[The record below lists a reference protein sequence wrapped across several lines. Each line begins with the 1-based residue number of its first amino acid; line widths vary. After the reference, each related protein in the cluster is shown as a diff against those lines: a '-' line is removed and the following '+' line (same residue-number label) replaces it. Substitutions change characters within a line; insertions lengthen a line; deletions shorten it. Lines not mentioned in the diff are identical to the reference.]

1 MSRAKYDTKIIYD
14 EGTSAEKL
22 EAESVMLTDKYFAYL
37 QLEKFWEPT
46 SWMNRPVTI
55 VRQPREAQRPPSVI
69 KVSTAKI
76 FKFQCT
82 DISVWHVITNFN
94 LFWKYSVDL
103 KF

>member
-69 KVSTAKI
+69 KVSTAGEGYE
-76 FKFQCT
+76 
-82 DISVWHVITNFN
+82 ISV
-94 LFWKYSVDL
+94 
-103 KF
+103 